1 MHMKNI
7 INKISNHQD
16 KIFYSLE
23 ELKSVLEDLRDKKI
37 VFTGGV
43 FDLFHFGHLNYL
55 ERSKALGDVLIVH
68 VDALSPEASR
78 RDKYDGPILPP
89 DKKSSIVASLDF
101 VDFVLVVDKRS
112 YDDEILQ
119 TLKPDVF
126 VRVKRPNQTEKERN
140 DRVGEFK
147 KKFPF
152 TRMVYLEPTA
162 EISTTQIIEKIR
174 SPFLSNDVK
183 DST

>member
-1 MHMKNI
+1 MKNLV
-7 INKISNHQD
+7 NNALNHQG
-16 KIFYSLE
+16 KIFYNLD
-23 ELKSVLEDLRDKKI
+23 ELNNALKDLRGKKI

-89 DKKSSIVASLDF
+89 NKKSSIVASLDF

-112 YDDEILQ
+112 Y
-119 TLKPDVF
+119 
-126 VRVKRPNQTEKERN
+126 
-140 DRVGEFK
+140 
-147 KKFPF
+147 
-152 TRMVYLEPTA
+152 
-162 EISTTQIIEKIR
+162 
-174 SPFLSNDVK
+174 
-183 DST
+183 